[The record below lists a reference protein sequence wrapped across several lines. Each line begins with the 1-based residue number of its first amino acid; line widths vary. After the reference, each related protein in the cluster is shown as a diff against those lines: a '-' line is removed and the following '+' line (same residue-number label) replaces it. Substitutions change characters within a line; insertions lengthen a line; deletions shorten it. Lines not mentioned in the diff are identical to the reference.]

1 MGWGDLQNFLQHPKV
16 EIAWDLWLGT
26 APVRPF
32 APGIY
37 HPTKWRAWQDFGT
50 GWSGDIGCHI
60 FDPVWKG
67 LGLQAP
73 LSVSAE
79 VQESWVKSANGAPIT
94 GRKENTSPGLFPAMT
109 GLKARNWR
117 SNGLMASIFP
127 PEHIRKLA
135 SPDLKEY
142 PPECSMLIGTE
153 GSLLI
158 PLGYPPQ
165 LLRRLADR
173 QVLTNRP
180 LPTLK
185 ELYPGPELPPS

>member
-1 MGWGDLQNFLQHPKV
+1 M
-16 EIAWDLWLGT
+16 E
-26 APVRPF
+26 
-32 APGIY
+32 
-37 HPTKWRAWQDFGT
+37 
-50 GWSGDIGCHI
+50 
-60 FDPVWKG
+60 G
-67 LGLQAP
+67 LGFAG
-73 LSVSAE
+73 SAFGFRRGAGVLGE
-79 VQESWVKSANGAPIT
+79 VGERRADNWPQGEHIT
-94 GRKENTSPGLFPAMT
+94 WTFPGNDRIEGKELALEWFDGQY
-109 GLKARNWR
+109 
-117 SNGLMASIFP
+117 FP